1 LRSLLRGALP
11 FPSLGGTKFL
21 LLLTANVFAQHS
33 DCTCILQQCTAQG
46 GEVWHL
52 LAAVNFRCLGPR
64 ERSERGPR
72 RRKLTAAKRC
82 RVSRRHSSA
91 VHGTRRRGLAPL
103 GRCQLP
109 LPRASRAKRAGPE
122 AAEVDSGQAMSG
134 IPQQCTAQGGEVW
147 HLLAVVNFRCLG
159 PRERSERGPRRRK
172 LTAAKRCRVSRR

>member
-1 LRSLLRGALP
+1 MARVVLVCALRPTSPLARDLGSSRLGQVFSSSSSFQDSFFPAASIKELLNRYVRRCSDSEDLRV
-11 FPSLGGTKFL
+11 
-21 LLLTANVFAQHS
+21 NVFAQHS
-33 DCTCILQQCTAQG
+33 DCTCIPQQCTAQG

-52 LAAVNFRCLGPR
+52 LATVNFRCLGPR

-72 RRKLTAAKRC
+72 RRKLTVAKRC

-134 IPQQCTAQGGEVW
+134 EPPV
-147 HLLAVVNFRCLG
+147 
-159 PRERSERGPRRRK
+159 K
-172 LTAAKRCRVSRR
+172 